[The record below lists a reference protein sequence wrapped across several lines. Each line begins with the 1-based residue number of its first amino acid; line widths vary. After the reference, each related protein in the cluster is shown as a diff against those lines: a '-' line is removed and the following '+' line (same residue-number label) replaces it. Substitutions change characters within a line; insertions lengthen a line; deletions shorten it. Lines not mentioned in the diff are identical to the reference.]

1 MPALDQQV
9 RDALTAMHSMLQ
21 ADGYALEV
29 VAASPETVAL
39 KIVALP
45 GACADC
51 LVPPPIME
59 IYVRDGLRAVP
70 DNASTTMEVAGPVR
84 SAVAAT
90 LAISRRAALSVRRR
104 LSRPTNVTT

>member
-70 DNASTTMEVAGPVR
+70 DCADAAISFVYPDGSAGPHV
-84 SAVAAT
+84 
-90 LAISRRAALSVRRR
+90 
-104 LSRPTNVTT
+104 